1 MIIDCAFDEK
11 LASELKQYLSEKG
24 FAVSDEDNGI
34 IKVDEPKLSKEDLE
48 SFLKKTDRD
57 KEYQLIPAGDDTVI
71 IAINVTIEDFGLGRC
86 TICGFV
92 AYPDELI
99 AHERAHGIQFVL

>member
-11 LASELKQYLSEKG
+11 LAGELKQYISEKG
-24 FAVSDEDNGI
+24 FTAINDNCRI
-34 IKVDEPKLSKEDLE
+34 TVDDPRLSKEGLE
-48 SFLKKTDRD
+48 SFLKKTDRI
-57 KEYQLIPAGDDTVI
+57 KEYQIIPADKDTVI
-71 IAINVTIEDFGLGRC
+71 IAIKVPIEDFGLARC

>member
-11 LASELKQYLSEKG
+11 LADELKQYLSEKG
-24 FAVSDEDNGI
+24 FTASNEDSCR
-34 IKVDEPKLSKEDLE
+34 IKVDDQKLEKEDLE
-48 SFLKKTDRD
+48 LFLKETGRD
-57 KEYQLIPAGDDTVI
+57 KVYHLIPADEDAII
-71 IAINVTIEDFGLGRC
+71 IAIKVEIEKFGLSRC